1 MRICTKLS
9 LLMVQSKSWRDIMLI
24 FYVIPFFLI
33 SGTSIFLFFMS
44 VSPKIKAKNLSLI
57 MICLAINLLTIPISC
72 LVGSFVSYTHEA
84 STEFTY
90 NNPLY
95 FWKGFF
101 FIQIIP
107 LFVLFVAFLKFV
119 IAKRTK
125 QV

>member
-1 MRICTKLS
+1 
-9 LLMVQSKSWRDIMLI
+9 MLI

-57 MICLAINLLTIPISC
+57 IICLAINLLTIPISC
-72 LVGSFVSYTHEA
+72 LVGSFVSYTNEA

-107 LFVLFVAFLKFV
+107 LFVLFVALIWWLSVRAKKKSTHRILK
-119 IAKRTK
+119 
-125 QV
+125 

>member
-1 MRICTKLS
+1 
-9 LLMVQSKSWRDIMLI
+9 MLI

-33 SGTSIFLFFMS
+33 SSTSIFLFFLS
-44 VSPKIKAKNLSLI
+44 VSPKINTKNLSLI

-72 LVGSFVSYTHEA
+72 LVGSLVSYTNEA
-84 STEFTY
+84 ATEFTY

-107 LFVLFVAFLKFV
+107 LFILLVALIRWFIRKG
-119 IAKRTK
+119 KEK
-125 QV
+125 N